1 MSGPKHFYNALPAFI
16 VGAIE
21 GLIVILAIF
30 CFLLA
35 RGVDAGLIYI
45 YTGIAVVFIA
55 GLLAVGAYYTRKEEM
70 ENSGGESKILK
81 IYQSLDID
89 DHLKKA
95 MVDDTL
101 QENKVWEKEWQEGSN
116 ATSSLMPK
124 QYALSVFL
132 GFFSGGIIIL
142 LNNYLMELPNY
153 AALLIPF
160 LLLGILGY
168 YKYKLSHQK
177 PLNGMLLIS
186 LSGMAAAIGA
196 WYAGGFF

>member
-70 ENSGGESKILK
+70 DNSGGESKILK

-101 QENKVWEKEWQEGSN
+101 QENKVWEKEWQEGGN

-124 QYALSVFL
+124 QYALSVFW
-132 GFFSGGIIIL
+132 GFLTGGIIIL
-142 LNNYLMELPNY
+142 INNYLVELPNY

-160 LLLGILGY
+160 LLLAILGF
-168 YKYKLSHQK
+168 YKYKLSNQK
-177 PLNGMLLIS
+177 PVNGMLLIS

-196 WYAGGFF
+196 WYAGGLF

>member
-1 MSGPKHFYNALPAFI
+1 MSSPKQFYDYLPAFI

-21 GLIVILAIF
+21 GLIVILSIF

-35 RGVDAGLIYI
+35 RGVETHFIFMYS
-45 YTGIAVVFIA
+45 GIALIFIA
-55 GLLAVGAYYTRKEEM
+55 ALLAAGAYYTRKEEM
-70 ENSGGESKILK
+70 NNSGGESKILK

-95 MVDDTL
+95 MVEDTV
-101 QENKVWEKEWQEGSN
+101 QENKVWEKEWQEGGN

-124 QYALSVFL
+124 QYALSVFW
-132 GFFSGGIIIL
+132 GFLAGGIVIL
-142 LNNYLMELPNY
+142 INNYLMQLPNY
-153 AALLIPF
+153 AALFIPF
-160 LLLGILGY
+160 LLLGALGF

>member
-1 MSGPKHFYNALPAFI
+1 LSGPKHFYNALPAFI

>member
-1 MSGPKHFYNALPAFI
+1 MSSPKQFYDYLPAFI

-21 GLIVILAIF
+21 GLIVILSIF

-35 RGVDAGLIYI
+35 RGVETHFIFMYS
-45 YTGIAVVFIA
+45 GIALIFIA
-55 GLLAVGAYYTRKEEM
+55 ALLAAGAYYTRKEEM
-70 ENSGGESKILK
+70 NNSGGESKILK

-95 MVDDTL
+95 MVEDTV
-101 QENKVWEKEWQEGSN
+101 QENKVWEKEWQEGGN

-124 QYALSVFL
+124 QYALSVFW
-132 GFFSGGIIIL
+132 GFLAGGIVIL
-142 LNNYLMELPNY
+142 INNYLMQLPNY
-153 AALLIPF
+153 AALFIPF
-160 LLLGILGY
+160 LLLGGLGF